1 MSATDHDLA
10 LELLSEFIGAGISS
24 IECDEFQLKLRFE
37 DKSVFVTES
46 PWRLL
51 LRGDLLVGSGDVK
64 KGDTEEIFQHLKG
77 LKANSVTI
85 SELGDTQ
92 LVFENDYVLDVI
104 SNSVRFE
111 AWQANLPAGWV
122 IFMGGHSI
130 TVFPPA
136 DRLPEMRE
144 MRDRRCGEMRDRRNN
159 PQ

>member
-1 MSATDHDLA
+1 MSATDRDRA

-24 IECDEFQLKLRFE
+24 IECDEFQLRLVFE
-37 DKSVFVTES
+37 DKSEFVTES

-51 LRGDLLVGSGDVK
+51 LRGDLVVGSGDGK
-64 KGDTEEIFQHLKG
+64 KGASEEIFHHLKG

-85 SELGDTQ
+85 SGLGDTQ

-104 SNSVRFE
+104 LNSVRYE
-111 AWQANLPAGWV
+111 AWEAHLPAGWV

-136 DRLPEMRE
+136 DRLPDSDDSSSRIV
-144 MRDRRCGEMRDRRNN
+144 
-159 PQ
+159 

>member
-1 MSATDHDLA
+1 MSTADRDRA
-10 LELLSEFIGAGISS
+10 LELLSEFIGTGISS

-37 DKSVFVTES
+37 DKSVFTTES

-51 LRGDLLVGSGDVK
+51 LKGDLVVGSGDGK
-64 KGDTEEIFQHLKG
+64 KGASEEIFQHLKG

-104 SNSVRFE
+104 LTSVRYE

-136 DRLPEMRE
+136 DRLPDSDDSRS
-144 MRDRRCGEMRDRRNN
+144 RIV
-159 PQ
+159 